1 MELLFTSFGALISV
15 INPLGTLP
23 IFISLMKDKPKREIN
38 ETAIR
43 TVANVFVIMI
53 VAFFLGKYVLS
64 FFNISLEALKITG
77 GLIIA
82 SSGFALLSGKFTK
95 HKGMRHKEKADA
107 RQRSDIS
114 LTPLALPMLSGPG
127 SISLLITYNQ
137 AYQETSQVVTIISA
151 VVITC
156 IATLVLLLSAR
167 VIVRGLGASGINA
180 LSRIVGFIVIAI
192 GIQYILSAIFV
203 IVEQL
208 GTSFH

>member
-1 MELLFTSFGALISV
+1 MELLFMSFGALISV

-23 IFISLMKDKPKREIN
+23 IFISLMKDKERKEIN

-43 TVANVFVIMI
+43 TVLNVFVIMI
-53 VAFFLGKYVLS
+53 IAFFLGQYVLG
-64 FFNISLEALKITG
+64 FFSISLEALKITG
-77 GLIIA
+77 GLIIT

-107 RQRSDIS
+107 RSRSDVS

-137 AYQETSQVVTIISA
+137 TLKSNLEWLTIIGA
-151 VVITC
+151 ILLTC
-156 IATLVLLLSAR
+156 FATLMLLLSAR
-167 VIVRGLGASGINA
+167 IIVRSLGASGINA

-192 GIQYILSAIFV
+192 GVQYIISALFV
-203 IVEQL
+203 LVAQL
-208 GTSFH
+208 K